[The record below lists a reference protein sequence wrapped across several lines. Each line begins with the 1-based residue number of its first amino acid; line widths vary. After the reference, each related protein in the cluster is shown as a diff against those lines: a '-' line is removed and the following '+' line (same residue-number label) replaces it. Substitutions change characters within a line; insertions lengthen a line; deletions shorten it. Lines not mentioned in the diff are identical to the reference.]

1 MIKIGFLEVHLLDF
15 IDILLVAFLIF
26 YLYKLLRGT
35 IAFNIMVGFVFIYL
49 IARVVKMLGMSL
61 LSSILGQFVGVG
73 VIALLIVFQQEI
85 RKFLLILG
93 QQNILAGTKL
103 TVSNFLPWKWK
114 LNQQLKLNYEEI
126 VKACSE
132 LSKTGTGALIAI
144 SKSTLLDPYISTG
157 TILEANI
164 SSKLICN
171 LFFKNS
177 PLHDG
182 AIIIAKNK
190 IRAAGCILPV
200 SDNKTL
206 PDHLGLRH
214 RAAVG
219 LSENTDA
226 IVIVVSEE
234 KSSISMAYHGELIYD
249 VSTFKLD
256 EILEK
261 SFI

>member
-1 MIKIGFLEVHLLDF
+1 MFKIDFLEIHMLD
-15 IDILLVAFLIF
+15 IVDVLLVAVLLF

-35 IAFNIMVGFVFIYL
+35 MAFNIMVGFVFIYL

-61 LSSILGQFVGVG
+61 LSAILGKFIGVG
-73 VIALLIVFQQEI
+73 VIALLIIFQQEI
-85 RKFLLILG
+85 RKFLLIIG
-93 QQNILAGTKL
+93 QNNILASSRL
-103 TVSNFLPWKWK
+103 TISNFLPWRWK
-114 LNQQLKLNYEEI
+114 LNQSFKLNYEEI
-126 VKACSE
+126 VKACTE

-144 SKSTLLDPYISTG
+144 SKSTLLDAYSATG
-157 TILEANI
+157 TLLEANI

-190 IRAAGCILPV
+190 IKAAACILPV
-200 SDNKTL
+200 SDNLNL

-226 IVIVVSEE
+226 IVIIVSEE
-234 KSSISMAYHGELIYD
+234 KSSVSIAFNGELLFN
-249 VSTFKLD
+249 VSPEKLR